1 MKKLQK
7 KVIFVLFIFLFCFID
22 RAYAYDYSKYNPS
35 TVYTVISASN
45 SIASLSQISDKEENS
60 IIVDACTNPDILR
73 VIYFAKLIINIAK
86 IVIPV
91 GLIIMGMIDFS
102 KSVTTSDEGTQ
113 KKNVK
118 LFIKRIIFA
127 VLVFAVPWIVETL
140 MVNLGNLTD
149 GVNFTDCLENANPE
163 KIEEL
168 DASTPLEEPKPEEDK
183 NANEYSCYYCPSSN
197 SYLWRPGTPSE
208 NCPGGIGWSKKE
220 NIEESE
226 CKNGACYYCITSNTY
241 LWRPGTPSEN
251 CPGGMGW
258 SEQTG
263 KNIENCK

>member
-35 TVYTVISASN
+35 TVYTAISASN
-45 SIASLSQISDKEENS
+45 SIASLEENS
-60 IIVDACTNPDILR
+60 IIIDACTNPDILR
-73 VIYFAKLIINIAK
+73 VIYFAKLILDIVK

-102 KSVTTSDEGTQ
+102 KSVVTSDEGTQ

-118 LFIKRIIFA
+118 LFVKRIIFA

-140 MVNLGNLTD
+140 IVSLGNLTD
-149 GVNFTDCLENANPE
+149 GVNFTDCLKNANPE

-183 NANEYSCYYCPSSN
+183 NVNEYSCYYCPSSN

-208 NCPGGIGWSKKE
+208 NCPGGVRWIK
-220 NIEESE
+220 
-226 CKNGACYYCITSNTY
+226 
-241 LWRPGTPSEN
+241 
-251 CPGGMGW
+251 
-258 SEQTG
+258 QTG